1 MNGVLE
7 MKRIDTKTPEDTRH
21 HVARHHV
28 ARHDDVRC
36 HDVRDHDVGHHIVRD
51 HIVRHDVARTIK
63 RKPAQIMEK
72 TRTDIE
78 TVSIVKILDG
88 EPVGVTTFRD
98 SQEGVRQAFEEGTQF
113 LIDNSASQDEVDE
126 WTQTASEEGLEDTI
140 WWVGTYLSIYLAR
153 GEVKAM
159 VGKTPR
165 GE

>member
-1 MNGVLE
+1 M
-7 MKRIDTKTPEDTRH
+7 
-21 HVARHHV
+21 
-28 ARHDDVRC
+28 
-36 HDVRDHDVGHHIVRD
+36 GHHIVRD
-51 HIVRHDVARTIK
+51 HIVRDEIIRHDVARTIK

-78 TVSIVKILDG
+78 TVSIVKIPDG

-98 SQEGVRQAFEEGTQF
+98 SQEGVRQAFEEGKQF
-113 LIDNSASQDEVDE
+113 LIDNNASQDEVDE
-126 WTQTASEEGLEDTI
+126 WTQTASEEGLEDTL

-153 GEVKAM
+153 AEVKAM